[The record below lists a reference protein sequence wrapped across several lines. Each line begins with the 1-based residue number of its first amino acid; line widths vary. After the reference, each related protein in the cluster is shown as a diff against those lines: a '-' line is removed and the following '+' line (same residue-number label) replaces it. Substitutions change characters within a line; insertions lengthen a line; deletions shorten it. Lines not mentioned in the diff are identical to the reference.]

1 MKFSDFANLS
11 RFGMWHGSIANM
23 GTSVIYCEDK
33 LNTWLGKNSFAPY
46 INNDRAEPALV
57 KGGYCVCARNIEALS
72 NLYVDKEQ
80 WLFFFPL
87 VLQEHGLQL
96 SEHPSSHY
104 DTWLRWRDPFLA
116 TTSWFRAALFDYAP
130 ETSGWLELTFCGTVH
145 SVLEQ
150 FIPRLL
156 MLHGDLFV
164 VQLLCPATV
173 VALHGSHIHN
183 LQRLPQ
189 LSLES
194 IRDGW
199 ALHVTSL

>member
-1 MKFSDFANLS
+1 MCQKFFDSPTL
-11 RFGMWHGSIANM
+11 
-23 GTSVIYCEDK
+23 
-33 LNTWLGKNSFAPY
+33 
-46 INNDRAEPALV
+46 
-57 KGGYCVCARNIEALS
+57 NIEALS

-80 WLFFFPL
+80 WLSFFPL
-87 VLQEHGLQL
+87 VLQEHGLQI
-96 SEHPSSHY
+96 SEHHSFHY

-130 ETSGWLELTFCGTVH
+130 DDSWTFKWLCETSGWLELTFCGTVH

-173 VALHGSHIHN
+173 VALHGSLIQSSIHIHN

-189 LSLES
+189 LSLEG
-194 IRDGW
+194 IRDDW